1 MEIKE
6 CFELFGFNTFLTSCL
21 IILIEINYMLML
33 KNKISYINNKH
44 VIIFLTITI
53 KITITNF
60 IKLCSYEKKI
70 TLLHMGKKKLVF
82 LEFKIQ

>member
-60 IKLCSYEKKI
+60 IKLFSYEKK
-70 TLLHMGKKKLVF
+70 LLCFILAKKLVF
-82 LEFKIQ
+82 

>member
-6 CFELFGFNTFLTSCL
+6 CVELFGFNMFLTSYL

-70 TLLHMGKKKLVF
+70 TLLHTGKKKTSLFSV
-82 LEFKIQ
+82 

>member
-1 MEIKE
+1 MLYMEIKE

-60 IKLCSYEKKI
+60 IKLCSYEKKNYFASY
-70 TLLHMGKKKLVF
+70 G
-82 LEFKIQ
+82 

>member
-6 CFELFGFNTFLTSCL
+6 CFELFGFNTFLTSYL

-70 TLLHMGKKKLVF
+70 TLLHTGKKKTSLFSV
-82 LEFKIQ
+82 